1 MTITELD
8 FAMAN
13 SPADPP
19 RVSELVAEVDGFAIS
34 ARLAEAPKPR
44 AVILALHGGATTSA
58 YFDCPGH
65 PRLSLLRLAPR
76 LGFTVLALDRPGYG
90 ASHDRASELTD
101 PDRVIDLI
109 RAALDAH
116 LDGRER
122 GAGVFLMAHS
132 AGCPHAVRFAAGE
145 YGADL
150 LGLELAGTGLEHHA
164 TAAAVLGTP
173 ERADADA
180 VRELLWQPSWLYP
193 PEMLGGNPIAARTPH
208 YEGTVLRRWPDRD
221 FPDLAARV
229 RIPVHFSAGEHENV
243 WRNDTESLA
252 RIAALFTAAPRVIA
266 EQLPASGHGLSIGYS
281 AAAYHLRVL
290 AFAEE
295 CVLARAHARTRS
307 LTQQSIG
314 LAPARHRR

>member
-13 SPADPP
+13 SSAAGP
-19 RVSELVAEVDGFAIS
+19 RVSELVADVDGFPIS
-34 ARLAEAPKPR
+34 ARLAEAPRPR

-65 PRLSLLRLAPR
+65 PRLSLLRTAPR
-76 LGFTVLALDRPGYG
+76 FGFTVLALDRPGYG
-90 ASHDRASELTD
+90 ASHHRASELTD
-101 PDRVIDLI
+101 PDRIVDLI
-109 RAALDAH
+109 HQALDAH
-116 LDGRER
+116 MAGLER

-132 AGCPHAVRFAAGE
+132 AGSPHAVRFAADE
-145 YGADL
+145 RGAAL
-150 LGLELAGTGLEHHA
+150 LGLELAGTGREHHA
-164 TAAAVLGTP
+164 TAAAVLGTH

-193 PEMLGGNPIAARTPH
+193 PEMLGGNPIAAKTPR
-208 YEGTVLRRWPDRD
+208 YEGAVLRRWPDRD

-229 RIPVHFSAGEHENV
+229 RIPVHFSAGEYENV

-252 RIAALFTAAPRVIA
+252 EVAALFTAAPRVLA
-266 EQLPASGHGLSIGYS
+266 EQLPAGGHGLSIGHS

-295 CVLARAHARTRS
+295 CVIARTHAQSRS
-307 LTQQSIG
+307 LAKQSDG
-314 LAPARHRR
+314 RAPVRHRR